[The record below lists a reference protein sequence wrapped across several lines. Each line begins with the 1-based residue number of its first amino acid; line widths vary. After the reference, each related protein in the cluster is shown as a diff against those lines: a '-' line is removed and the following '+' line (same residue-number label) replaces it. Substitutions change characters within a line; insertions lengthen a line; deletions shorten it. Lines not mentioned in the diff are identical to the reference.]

1 MQVSTLEVGC
11 VRSQPA
17 GLVIDEN
24 GAVLQQNEV
33 DAIEEERASNEF
45 SSTSLKAGAADASR
59 FVST

>member
-17 GLVIDEN
+17 RLIIDEN

-45 SSTSLKAGAADASR
+45 SSTYLKAGAADAER
-59 FVST
+59 VVST